1 MADVTLNIRHNA
13 DQATSSVK
21 SLSNAMGSFA
31 SNSKKASTNGTA
43 AANGFKKIGQACLSA
58 GRSATKGASGLSKF
72 ASSIGRIAFYR
83 AIRSAIRY
91 VTDSFKQGLEAA
103 YNWSKEQGGANAKLA
118 AAMDNLSAAS
128 GRMKLQL
135 GAAFG
140 GLITAIEPI
149 LIRIIN
155 LVTAA
160 ADAITRFFAVLNGG
174 GYYKKAVG
182 SINDLGSAAGGAG
195 KKVKGLLASWDELN
209 VIGKESGGGGGGS
222 SATDYSGAYEWAEA
236 ESDWANLFASGD
248 FFGIG
253 EKITTIVDEW
263 VGKFD
268 GLIDK
273 ISELNLGKKLADLL
287 NGVFSDQEKWAN
299 IGATF
304 GKGLGVITTELINF
318 FENFDF
324 EAFFRSVGAFF
335 SSFAESF
342 FGQLKDVF
350 PEGSWADN
358 LLEGLYA
365 AFSSLTDFFT
375 NNHEWELA
383 KTNWK
388 LTWNEMKIAALS
400 SWQSVLEA
408 LNGTKIGDALG
419 VPAALERTSAKLE
432 EAKEKS
438 EDYELQLRVLRA
450 TIEDEKNA
458 TDGATEALDRTSQ
471 GMYAASGYADSLNRS
486 TSEVS
491 KSMEELDGKTAEVT
505 VSGEVGDPVDPSGLV
520 KGPGWRPVSHG
531 KKTIGEGTAEIIPS
545 LGEPLEPTDVF
556 KGGQNDGVYSTGTG
570 VALAL
575 GVLPK
580 LGDRSKFVKDMDQ
593 NVTRTDKP
601 WEAETQPKVGGLSDF
616 NTYMKN
622 KVTNAR
628 STKVSPYVG
637 GDYNY
642 NSTMAKDVTNDRKTK
657 VSPTVGGLSDYNAYV
672 KKNVTNAR
680 STKVS
685 PYIGGDYKYNDNMA
699 KSVTNARS
707 TKVSPYIGSDY
718 KYNDNMS
725 KTVTNARSVKVSPQA
740 NVTDNYTKTMNA
752 ATANK
757 TPSVT
762 PYANITDTYSKA
774 FSSATANKAPSVTP
788 YADITKDYTDA
799 ISSATANKTVSVTA
813 SLTNEA
819 EFTKQLKGALSASA
833 SIKTTIGNTTSTI
846 GKVSMSEYA
855 QGGWPEV
862 GELFISREAGPE
874 LVGTIGGSTAVANN
888 DDIVQ
893 GIQGGVERANSEQ
906 NDLLR
911 QQNSILMQL
920 LNKDLTISPS
930 VGLGQV
936 MARSAVLYGRA

>member
-31 SNSKKASTNGTA
+31 SNAKKAYTA
-43 AANGFKKIGQACLSA
+43 GMAV
-58 GRSATKGASGLSKF
+58 ASGFWKVGKTVYNVTTGPIKKATSGLKKLT
-72 ASSIGRIAFYR
+72 SSLGRIAFYR

-182 SINDLGSAAGGAG
+182 SLNDLGSAAGGAG

-209 VIGKESGGGGGGS
+209 LIGKESGGGGGGS
-222 SATDYSGAYEWAEA
+222 NSTDYSGLYEWAEA

-253 EKITTIVDEW
+253 
-263 VGKFD
+263 
-268 GLIDK
+268 
-273 ISELNLGKKLADLL
+273 A
-287 NGVFSDQEKWAN
+287 
-299 IGATF
+299 
-304 GKGLGVITTELINF
+304 
-318 FENFDF
+318 
-324 EAFFRSVGAFF
+324 
-335 SSFAESF
+335 
-342 FGQLKDVF
+342 
-350 PEGSWADN
+350 
-358 LLEGLYA
+358 
-365 AFSSLTDFFT
+365 
-375 NNHEWELA
+375 
-383 KTNWK
+383 
-388 LTWNEMKIAALS
+388 
-400 SWQSVLEA
+400 
-408 LNGTKIGDALG
+408 KIGDALG
-419 VPAALERTSAKLE
+419 NISQKITEFLKKPEIQNFGKNLADTLNGLVSDPKNWENFGETVGTFIGTLGNIINDFITNTNWADVKTALVAFWEGLKAAFDETYNGVDLFGVINILINGWLADLPAKAKNAGIKFTNALIKEVENGLNDLIRIYNESFGWLLGNIEPVHFNLIPELPEEELNKNYNGAK
-432 EAKEKS
+432 K
-438 EDYELQLRVLRA
+438 
-450 TIEDEKNA
+450 TIEELFKNNPAEA
-458 TDGATEALDRTSQ
+458 TLTP
-471 GMYAASGYADSLNRS
+471 
-486 TSEVS
+486 EV
-491 KSMEELDGKTAEVT
+491 EN
-505 VSGEVGDPVDPSGLV
+505 PVNPSDLV

-531 KKTIGEGTAEIIPS
+531 KNAIGEGTAEIIP
-545 LGEPLEPTDVF
+545 G
-556 KGGQNDGVYSTGTG
+556 
-570 VALAL
+570 
-575 GVLPK
+575 
-580 LGDRSKFVKDMDQ
+580 
-593 NVTRTDKP
+593 
-601 WEAETQPKVGGLSDF
+601 VGGLSDF

-642 NSTMAKDVTNDRKTK
+642 NATMAKNVTNDRKTK
-657 VSPTVGGLSDYNAYV
+657 VSPFV
-672 KKNVTNAR
+672 
-680 STKVS
+680 
-685 PYIGGDYKYNDNMA
+685 GGDYKYNDNMA
-699 KSVTNARS
+699 
-707 TKVSPYIGSDY
+707 
-718 KYNDNMS
+718 

-740 NVTDNYTKTMNA
+740 NVTKGYTDSIANATKTRLL
-752 ATANK
+752 
-757 TPSVT
+757 PVT
-762 PYANITDTYSKA
+762 PTVAGEPAYTQKVANLVKGKGLPIT
-774 FSSATANKAPSVTP
+774 P
-788 YADITKDYTDA
+788 
-799 ISSATANKTVSVTA
+799 
-813 SLTNEA
+813 SLTNMGTYNNA
-819 EFTKQLKGALSASA
+819 VNSATSTRTLTVNAKLNADKSQFNRAISDAMKGASARVSVNM
-833 SIKTTIGNTTSTI
+833 GGSTI
-846 GKVSMSEYA
+846 SSGTVRTYA

-874 LVGTIGGSTAVANN
+874 LVGTIGGNTAVANN

-906 NDLLR
+906 NELLR

-930 VGLGQV
+930 VALGQV
-936 MARSAVLYGRA
+936 MARSAALYGRA